1 MNHIKILAIA
11 FLLLF
16 VAGCASGSMEYRS
29 ATTAART
36 ERNLERAEE
45 WGLKALNHPAE
56 VKNAHVP
63 YFLATEVYK
72 PQKKYRKMAEMLE
85 EALRRNPSQTLE
97 KPFRLGDTPVTTIAE
112 GVSAY
117 KEQEW
122 GTIFNIAVEYYQA
135 GELDKAIEKLEIAK
149 ILNPSKAENF
159 STLSAIYIQLSS
171 TLTSLDENKK
181 QELRLLFRS
190 AKEGNDVSEHELI
203 KTYGLDVK
211 QLDQASFEEIITSPF
226 PDPSFL
232 TKAENVAHEGLKQSG
247 GNALLYQVLADVSLK
262 RGDLEEASLHLQE
275 ALNNT
280 DNPGPIIKQLVF
292 VYIDQGKN
300 KEAID
305 LTEELLNKYPNDAD
319 LYYNVGVLYQRL
331 AVEAFDPARELYLA
345 EENSAEDI
353 VKAYQLFNQARS
365 FAYNSRDYFLQASDL
380 EVDDPTGSSQTAVHE
395 MKKLMQQIDDIFI
408 PSVRQIARE
417 NNISLD

>member
-1 MNHIKILAIA
+1 LKTEKNKFEIKFKMEKNMNKIKLIAIT

-36 ERNLERAEE
+36 ERNLDRAEE
-45 WGLKALNHPAE
+45 WGLKALNHPTE
-56 VKNAHVP
+56 VDNAHVP

-72 PQKKYRKMAEMLE
+72 PKKNYRKMAEMLE

-117 KEQEW
+117 REQEW
-122 GTIFNIAVEYYQA
+122 GNIFNIAVEYYQA
-135 GELDKAIEKLEIAK
+135 GELEKAIDKLEIAK
-149 ILNPSKAENF
+149 ILNPNKAENY
-159 STLSAIYIQLSS
+159 STLSAIYIQQDN
-171 TLTSLDENKK
+171 LT
-181 QELRLLFRS
+181 
-190 AKEGNDVSEHELI
+190 
-203 KTYGLDVK
+203 
-211 QLDQASFEEIITSPF
+211 QAE
-226 PDPSFL
+226 
-232 TKAENVAHEGLKQSG
+232 KVAREGLAQSE

-262 RGDLEEASLHLQE
+262 RGDLDGASIHLHE
-275 ALNNT
+275 ALKST
-280 DNPGPIIKQLVF
+280 DDPGPIIKQLVF

-300 KEAID
+300 KEAIE

-345 EENSAEDI
+345 EENTDED
-353 VKAYQLFNQARS
+353 VKKVYELFNQARS

>member
-1 MNHIKILAIA
+1 
-11 FLLLF
+11 
-16 VAGCASGSMEYRS
+16 MEYRS

-36 ERNLERAEE
+36 ERNLDRAEE
-45 WGLKALNHPAE
+45 WGLKALNHPTE
-56 VKNAHVP
+56 VDNAHVP

-72 PQKKYRKMAEMLE
+72 PKKNYRKMAEMLE

-117 KEQEW
+117 REQEW
-122 GTIFNIAVEYYQA
+122 GNIFNIAVEYYQA
-135 GELDKAIEKLEIAK
+135 GELEKAIDKLEIAK
-149 ILNPSKAENF
+149 ILNPNKAENY
-159 STLSAIYIQLSS
+159 STLSAIYIQQDN
-171 TLTSLDENKK
+171 LT
-181 QELRLLFRS
+181 
-190 AKEGNDVSEHELI
+190 
-203 KTYGLDVK
+203 
-211 QLDQASFEEIITSPF
+211 QAE
-226 PDPSFL
+226 
-232 TKAENVAHEGLKQSG
+232 KVAREGLAQSE

-262 RGDLEEASLHLQE
+262 RGDLDGASIHLHE
-275 ALNNT
+275 ALKST
-280 DNPGPIIKQLVF
+280 DDPGPIIKQLVF

-300 KEAID
+300 KEAIE

-345 EENSAEDI
+345 EENTDED
-353 VKAYQLFNQARS
+353 VKKVYELFNQARS